1 MLDVV
6 TEQRKEGYTILVLT
20 KIHLKSLLLLSR
32 QHNSDTTPI
41 PCRFSFGQV
50 TVTVV
55 TANYLKQTHLAVILE
70 DL

>member
-1 MLDVV
+1 MLDVI
-6 TEQRKEGYTILVLT
+6 TEPRKEGYTILVLT
-20 KIHLKSLLLLSR
+20 KIYLKSLLFSPDSTT
-32 QHNSDTTPI
+32 SDTTPI